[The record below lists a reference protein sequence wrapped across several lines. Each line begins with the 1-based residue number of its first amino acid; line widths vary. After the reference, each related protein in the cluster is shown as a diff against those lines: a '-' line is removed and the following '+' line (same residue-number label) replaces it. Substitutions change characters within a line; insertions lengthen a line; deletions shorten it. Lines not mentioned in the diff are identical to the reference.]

1 MSDLFLT
8 ILDNLKE
15 KISISILEMILCKN
29 GYGSIEFTYRDKKYK
44 LSLTEQ
50 EEETNGN

>member
-1 MSDLFLT
+1 MNDLFLN

-29 GYGSIEFTYRDKKYK
+29 GYGSIEFAYRDKNYK
-44 LSLTEQ
+44 LSLTEL
-50 EEETNGN
+50 EEEKND